1 VRAAV
6 VGVSVAAAVGG
17 IVAVAAVVGGDPA
30 DESPTGTRSCPQLDP
45 VGRDQAEIVP
55 APAGTIPAAYT
66 VEVVGRNPHDRGAF
80 TQGLLHAGGLLY
92 EGTGEYGASRIRLVE
107 PESGDVLAEQSL
119 PESMFGE
126 GVAGHDGRLFQLTW
140 REEEVL
146 VRDRCTLREVERL
159 TYDGE
164 GWGLTGDGR
173 LLWRSDGSSTL
184 SAHDPDTFAEM
195 RTVDVR
201 DRGVPLD
208 LLNELEL
215 VDGRILANVWKTPW
229 IAQIDPT
236 TGEVTGWIDASPLV
250 DEVGSSDPEDVLN
263 GIAVDGES
271 GLLWLTGK
279 RWPTMFE
286 VRVVP
291 GAELPVPGVD
301 G

>member
-1 VRAAV
+1 MRAAV
-6 VGVSVAAAVGG
+6 VGVSVAVALGG

-30 DESPTGTRSCPQLDP
+30 DESPPGTRSCPQLDP
-45 VGRDQAEIVP
+45 VSRGQADVVP
-55 APAGTIPAAYT
+55 APAGAIPAAYT
-66 VEVVGRNPHDRGAF
+66 VEVVERNPHDRGAF

-126 GVAGHDGRLFQLTW
+126 GVAAHDSRLYQLTW

-146 VRDRCTLREVERL
+146 VRDRCTLREIERL

-173 LLWRSDGSSTL
+173 VLWRSDGSSTL
-184 SAHDPDTFAEM
+184 SAHDPDTFASVG
-195 RTVDVR
+195 TLDVR
-201 DRGVPLD
+201 DRGAPVD
-208 LLNELEL
+208 MLNELEL
-215 VDGRILANVWKTPW
+215 VDGQILANVWKTPW
-229 IAQIDPT
+229 IAHIDPA

-250 DEVGSSDPEDVLN
+250 GEVGSSDPEEVLN
-263 GIAVDGES
+263 GIAVDEES
-271 GLLWLTGK
+271 GRLWLTGK
-279 RWPTMFE
+279 RWPTVFE
-286 VRVVP
+286 VRIVP
-291 GAELPVPGVD
+291 GTLLPEPGL